1 MTDALVCCTR
11 MSRVFGK
18 GDNAIAAVHEV
29 SCELASAD
37 AVALFGPSGSGK
49 STLLHLLAGLDRP
62 TSGEIEW
69 PALGHRL
76 PLPPHS
82 VGVVFQSPSLIPA
95 IDVRDNVALPL
106 LLAGA
111 DRASAAFAADEAL
124 TRVGLGAL
132 AARLPDEL
140 SGGQGQRVA
149 LARVLAS
156 RPRLILADEP
166 TGQLDLETASHIVDV
181 LLEVAT
187 ELGAGL
193 LVSTHD
199 PAVADRFTRAWTMTD
214 GRLMEASARW

>member
-1 MTDALVCCTR
+1 MTETLVRCAR

-18 GDNAIAAVHEV
+18 GDTAVTAVHEV
-29 SCELASAD
+29 SCELATGD

-62 TSGEIEW
+62 TSGVIEW
-69 PALGHRL
+69 PALGHRP
-76 PLPPHS
+76 PLPPHE

-111 DRASAAFAADEAL
+111 DRESAAFAADEAL

-132 AARLPDEL
+132 AGRLPDEL
-140 SGGQGQRVA
+140 SGGQGQRVT

-166 TGQLDLETASHIVDV
+166 TGQLDLETASHVVDI
-181 LLEVAT
+181 LLEAAV
-187 ELGAGL
+187 ELHAGL
-193 LVSTHD
+193 LISTHD
-199 PAVADRFTRAWTMTD
+199 PAVAERARRSWTMTD
-214 GRLMEASARW
+214 GRLIEASRR